1 MGHSGFIG
9 QDRDALVSRL
19 SSEFRS
25 IAERGG
31 VQVHVI
37 SGPTGIGKT
46 RVVQEVF
53 SAISSSQA
61 DGYWPDAITDHSDW
75 KHSRKRINPPNFAAS
90 DDASPSWIWWG
101 ISCGRRA
108 DGSFESAL
116 IEDASHWEEHTA
128 RISRSRLSASGA
140 GAALDITDAVVTSIG
155 LLGLGAVTALSGGVV
170 PAVLGAA
177 GVGRTAW
184 QQRQNAASLVE
195 RLSRRSQGEGT
206 PKAPESPADR
216 EQADLALAVAKIS
229 QRVPVVLAI
238 DDAHWADR
246 MLVQFISHLAR
257 IENAKV
263 LVLCTTWPASDNDAA
278 TPWSG
283 LDLHDLL
290 ETHELNEI
298 DRDALFELVV
308 AEFAAIGSTPPSR
321 DLADE
326 LIDRVGESP
335 LAIRAACGVQRI
347 RQLIQSGHFNTD
359 SIAQLP
365 RDLEESLNAY
375 WREAS
380 SDVQF
385 VLSLAAFLGSRF
397 PTVPVIGAASALGAR
412 SAANAMQASRT
423 PLSIVRSSSEF
434 VDLFTEPGFAAI
446 AKRHAEELL
455 APEDEQVLMEAV
467 ASHAEDLADK
477 FFQSEPVDV
486 VAAEL
491 CLNLHVGFALSG
503 FLAGPSASLSA
514 LSLAMLYW
522 ESGRS
527 NEALQSCNNGVVL
540 AASYPSG
547 LARIK
552 FVQANYLGRAGFF
565 DEAVNVLGEVEA
577 LLDTLGEDAFAFD
590 FEIVKAKCVL
600 LLHQGHY
607 VEAKRAL
614 HECIATFEG
623 KISHEHQQS
632 LLILSAIAALECHEP
647 EEARSQLERITSEW
661 ANKEVEPNLRHEVEN
676 LLAAA
681 LILTGNP
688 SEGRK
693 VLDELVD
700 SSTSLHGEDHTTTLI
715 LRLNRL
721 TTLSPHHDESSVD
734 EARYIAQQLDERPD
748 ILHKVEARIV
758 LHEVLHNRGE
768 LAESTAELPALVE
781 ETRTRLGTDHPLSL
795 RVTNLFGQVLLESGD
810 LQQADAVL
818 RECLATTTDALG
830 PDDPD
835 ILKPLHNLAYTVWK
849 SEKWQE
855 AAELFDRLI
864 AETRRLVP
872 SEDLF
877 VPLSLGSHS
886 YAQMEN
892 WLEAKQAAIELV
904 EYLSIEPVRDLA
916 ALLQAQYSL
925 AKAHVH
931 LGEHGKALAC
941 LEELHH
947 QVADV
952 LEPEEALVIRAS
964 HGAAV
969 ANSGD
974 FARGTRLLAEVRND
988 AKQLLGDN
996 HPLTRSISEQTAAA
1010 SADQSQVLPIQ
1021 NRAARR
1027 AAARRRKT

>member
-1 MGHSGFIG
+1 MGQSGFIG
-9 QDRDALVSRL
+9 QDRGALVSRL

-61 DGYWPDAITDHSDW
+61 DGYWPGAITDHSDW

-184 QQRQNAASLVE
+184 QQRQTAASLVE
-195 RLSRRSQGEGT
+195 RLSRRSNSEGT
-206 PKAPESPADR
+206 PKAQESPADR
-216 EQADLALAVAKIS
+216 EQADLARAVAKIS
-229 QRVPVVLAI
+229 QRVPLVLAI

-263 LVLCTTWPASDNDAA
+263 LVLCTTWPASDSEAA

-321 DLADE
+321 DLADK

-385 VLSLAAFLGSRF
+385 VLSLAALLGSRF

-477 FFQSEPVDV
+477 FLQKEPVDV

-503 FLAGPSASLSA
+503 FLPAKSAALSA
-514 LSLAMLYW
+514 LSLSILYW

-527 NEALQSCNNGVVL
+527 NEALRSCNNGVVL
-540 AASYPSG
+540 AANDPSE
-547 LARIK
+547 LLLIK
-552 FVQANYLGRAGFF
+552 TAQVNYLRRAGFF
-565 DEAVNVLGEVEA
+565 VEATKVLGELKALVESQGG
-577 LLDTLGEDAFAFD
+577 DTYVE
-590 FEIVKAKCVL
+590 FEIEHQKCVL
-600 LLHQGHY
+600 LLDQGHY
-607 VEAKRAL
+607 VEAKSAL

-623 KISHEHQQS
+623 EISHERRQS
-632 LLILSAIAALECHEP
+632 LLILSAIAALECREP

-661 ANKEVEPNLRHEVEN
+661 ANKEVEPNLRHQVEN

-681 LILTGNP
+681 LILAGDP

-693 VLDELVD
+693 VLDQLVD
-700 SSTSLHGEDHTTTLI
+700 SSTSLNGEDHTTTLL

-721 TTLSPHHDESSVD
+721 ATLSPHHDESSVD

-748 ILHKVEARIV
+748 ILNKVEARIV

-781 ETRTRLGTDHPLSL
+781 EARTRLGADHPLSL
-795 RVTNLFGQVLLESGD
+795 RVTNLFGQVLLEGGD
-810 LQQADAVL
+810 LLRADAVL

-830 PDDPD
+830 PDDRD

-849 SEKWQE
+849 SEKWRE
-855 AAELFDRLI
+855 AAELLDRLI

-877 VPLSLGSHS
+877 MPLSLRSHS

-892 WLEAKQAAIELV
+892 WPAAKKAAIELV

-916 ALLQAQYSL
+916 ALLQAQHSL
-925 AKAHVH
+925 VKAHVH
-931 LGEHGKALAC
+931 LGEHGRALAC
-941 LEELHH
+941 LEQLHH
-947 QVADV
+947 QVTDV
-952 LEPEEALVIRAS
+952 LEPEESLVIRAS

-974 FARGTRLLAEVRND
+974 LARGTRLLADVRND
-988 AKQLLGDN
+988 ARQLLGDD
-996 HPLTRSISEQTAAA
+996 HPLTRSIIEQAAAA